1 LTRVLVDS
9 PMEEAYEFRDAMEQP
24 IYTDDL
30 VVLNMQERLIE
41 EEYKEFVEAYEE
53 WLESPTFV
61 NRMHLLKELADLVF
75 VCFQFAAAAGWDLC
89 TALTRIFQSNMTK
102 LVNGKPLR
110 REDGKVLKGPNYKL
124 PDLSD
129 LV

>member
-1 LTRVLVDS
+1 
-9 PMEEAYEFRDAMEQP
+9 MEEAYEFRDAMEQP